1 MAQPSRLDRALDL
14 VRSVPD
20 FPEPGI
26 LFWDLTPVLADPE
39 AMAGVTE
46 ALADALA
53 GARDGGAGQADG
65 AGLVAA
71 IEARGFLFGAALAA
85 RLGRGV
91 VPVRKAGKLPVVGH
105 RLEYTLEYG
114 TAVLEVPGGVIQPGQ
129 PVLVVDDV
137 LATGGTAAAACE
149 LVELAGGRVS
159 AVCVVLEI
167 GALGG
172 RKRLAGRD
180 VHALRTL

>member
-1 MAQPSRLDRALDL
+1 MTERSRLDRALDL

-20 FPEPGI
+20 FPQPGV
-26 LFWDLTPVLADPE
+26 LFWDLTPL
-39 AMAGVTE
+39 
-46 ALADALA
+46 LADAA
-53 GARDGGAGQADG
+53 AMASVTGALDGMVGDAV
-65 AGLVAA
+65 LVAA
-71 IEARGFLFGAALAA
+71 IEARGFLFGAALGA
-85 RLGRGV
+85 RSGRGV

-114 TAVLEVPGGVIQPGQ
+114 TAVLELPAGVIEPGQ

-167 GALGG
+167 GALDG

-180 VHALRTL
+180 VHALRTV